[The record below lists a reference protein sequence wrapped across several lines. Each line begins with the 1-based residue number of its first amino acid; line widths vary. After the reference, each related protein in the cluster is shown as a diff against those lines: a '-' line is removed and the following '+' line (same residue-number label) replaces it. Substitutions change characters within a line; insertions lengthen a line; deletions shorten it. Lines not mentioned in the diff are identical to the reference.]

1 MVDKLIFMFP
11 RYTPMIVEVAEVRYL
26 RAQLDLQLRKLTES
40 GMKG

>member
-1 MVDKLIFMFP
+1 
-11 RYTPMIVEVAEVRYL
+11 MIAEVAEVRYL